1 MVIKIYNDKQLKEI
15 HTMTIK
21 FKFAFT
27 VLAFLGMSLMSCS
40 KSESYSDLLKKEQ
53 KVSNWFLAQHKVC
66 NEIPSDSVFE
76 IGPDA
81 PYYRLDDDG
90 YVYMQVLKVGD
101 RKIPESGDQ
110 VYFTFTRYNIET
122 MYNDNTLS
130 IDGEGNQDDFLTS
143 VGNTYFIY
151 KNFSVT
157 SSSQFG
163 SGIQMPVSYLGYDSE
178 VNILLK
184 SYYGFSQ
191 ENTTCIPFLVNTRY
205 FKAEY

>member
-1 MVIKIYNDKQLKEI
+1 MKIF
-15 HTMTIK
+15 TI
-21 FKFAFT
+21 FGVAAFMSL
-27 VLAFLGMSLMSCS
+27 VLASCDD
-40 KSESYSDLLKKEQ
+40 KESYSDLLRDEQ
-53 KVSNWFLAQHKVC
+53 KVSNWFLAQHRVC

-76 IGPDA
+76 TGPDA
-81 PYYRLDDDG
+81 PYYRMDDDG
-90 YVYMQVLKVGD
+90 YVYMQVIKSGD
-101 RKIPESGDQ
+101 GTYPAPGDQ

-122 MYNDNTLS
+122 MYSEKTL
-130 IDGEGNQDDFLTS
+130 DVEGEGNQDDFLTS

-151 KNFSVT
+151 NNFSVT

-163 SGIQMPVSYLGYDSE
+163 SGIQRPVGYLGYNSE